1 VVIMHDA
8 GSSTAPAPVGDAPP
22 VAGTVVGIVG
32 SVVDVGIE
40 GGRLPPIADALI
52 TEADGAGPTVLEV
65 QQHLDAHTVR
75 CVAMA
80 ETSGLACGNAVRGA
94 GGPIV
99 IPVGDP
105 VLGRLVNV
113 TGDLIDGGA
122 PLAPSVERWPI
133 HREPPPLAEQS
144 GERQVLLTGIKVI
157 DLLAPIARGG
167 KAAMFGG
174 AGVGKTVL
182 IMELIH
188 TVAERYAG
196 LSVFAGIGERSREG
210 HELWTELKRSGVL
223 ERTTL
228 VFGQMNEPPGARWRV
243 GLSALT
249 IAEHFRDA
257 LGKDVLFLV
266 DNVFRFLQAGG
277 EISGLLGRL
286 PSQVGYQPTLATE
299 IADLEERITSVH
311 GASVT
316 SLQAVYVPADDFTD
330 PAVATIFSHLD
341 SAIVLSRELAS
352 QGLYPAIDPLAS
364 SSILLD
370 PRVVGE
376 RHYRVAEDCRQ
387 LIERYRELQEII
399 SLLGMDELSRDDRRA
414 VQRARRLVR
423 FLTQPFAVTAQF
435 TGEAGAS
442 VPLEDTLHGC
452 EAILAGETDDWDEA
466 SLYMIGTLADA
477 QAKQKG
483 RAQMGSAAAED
494 SATGEPQ

>member
-1 VVIMHDA
+1 MLDA
-8 GSSTAPAPVGDAPP
+8 SESIPHQPAAGRAIGTA
-22 VAGTVVGIVG
+22 VGIVG
-32 SVVDVGIE
+32 SVVDVEIIDGV
-40 GGRLPPIADALI
+40 LPPISHALNI
-52 TEADGAGPTVLEV
+52 EGEETGRIVLEV
-65 QQHLDAHTVR
+65 QQHLDAKTVR
-75 CVAMA
+75 CVAMG
-80 ETSGLACGNAVRGA
+80 ETAGFACGDHVFAT
-94 GGPIV
+94 GGPIAV
-99 IPVGDP
+99 PVGEI

-113 TGDLIDGGA
+113 TGDLIDGGVA
-122 PLAPSVERWPI
+122 FPDEIERWPI
-133 HREPPPLAEQS
+133 HRFPPPLAEQS
-144 GERQVLLTGIKVI
+144 GNREVLFTGIKVI
-157 DLLAPIARGG
+157 DLLAPLARGG

-188 TVAERYAG
+188 TVAEHHAG

-210 HELWTELKRSGVL
+210 HELWRELKRSGVL
-223 ERTTL
+223 ERAAL
-228 VFGQMNEPPGARWRV
+228 VFGQMNEPPGARWRI

-249 IAEHFRDA
+249 IAEYFRDA
-257 LGKDVLFLV
+257 LGRDVLFLV

-299 IADLEERITSVH
+299 IADLEERITSVR

-352 QGLYPAIDPLAS
+352 QGFYPAIDPLAS
-364 SSILLD
+364 SSIILD

-376 RHYRVAEDCRQ
+376 RHYRLAEDCRE
-387 LIERYRELQEII
+387 LIQRYRELQEII
-399 SLLGMDELSRDDRRA
+399 SLLGMDELSSDDRRA
-414 VQRARRLVR
+414 VERARRLVR
-423 FLTQPFAVTAQF
+423 FLTQPFVVTAQF

-442 VPLEDTLHGC
+442 VPLEETLKGC
-452 EAILAGETDDWDEA
+452 EAILAGETDHWNES

-477 QAKQKG
+477 EAKEKASSAG
-483 RAQMGSAAAED
+483 KAAA
-494 SATGEPQ
+494 